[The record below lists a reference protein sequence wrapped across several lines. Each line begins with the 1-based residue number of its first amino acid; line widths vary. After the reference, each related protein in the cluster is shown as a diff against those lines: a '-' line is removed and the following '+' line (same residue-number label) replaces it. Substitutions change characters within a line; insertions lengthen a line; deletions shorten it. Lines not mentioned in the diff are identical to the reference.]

1 MRRTLA
7 IIGAGGH
14 GRVVADIARLNGYD
28 IHFFDDDKSN
38 KLSSGTVDEA
48 LEHRNMAFIV
58 AIGDNETRMHIT
70 NRISDLGLQL
80 ATLIHPRACIASDAA
95 IGPGTVVMANAVVN
109 SGAAIGKG
117 CIINTSAVVE
127 HDCRIDDFSH
137 ISVNSTVAG
146 TVSIGRLCFIGAGAT
161 IINNISISDSVIIG
175 AGAVVVEDI
184 MERSTYIGVPARNI
198 RNHFRGGRHRTYRL
212 LAMPS
217 PLCSMR

>member
-28 IHFFDDDKSN
+28 VHFFDDDKSN

-48 LEHRNMAFIV
+48 LKHKNMAFIV
-58 AIGDNETRMHIT
+58 AIGDNETRMNIT
-70 NRISDLGLQL
+70 NRISDLGLRL
-80 ATLIHPRACIASDAA
+80 ATLIHPRACIAADAVIA
-95 IGPGTVVMANAVVN
+95 PGTVVMANAVVN
-109 SGAAIGKG
+109 SGAVICKG

-127 HDCRIDDFSH
+127 HDCRIGDFTH

-146 TVSIGRLCFIGAGAT
+146 TVTIGRLCFIGAGAT

-184 MERSTYIGVPARNI
+184 MEKSTYIGVPARNI
-198 RNHFRGGRHRTYRL
+198 RKTLGGGNAELIDFLPCLHPC
-212 LAMPS
+212 AA
-217 PLCSMR
+217 

>member
-14 GRVVADIARLNGYD
+14 GRVVSDIARLNGYD

-58 AIGDNETRMHIT
+58 AIGDNETRMRIT
-70 NRISDLGLQL
+70 GRISDLGLQL

-137 ISVNSTVAG
+137 ISVNATVAG

-161 IINNISISDSVIIG
+161 VINNISISDSVIIG

-198 RNHFRGGRHRTYRL
+198 RKNSGGG
-212 LAMPS
+212 
-217 PLCSMR
+217 

>member
-14 GRVVADIARLNGYD
+14 GRVVSDIARLNGYD
-28 IHFFDDDKSN
+28 VHFFDDDKS
-38 KLSSGTVDEA
+38 KELSSGTVDEA

-58 AIGDNETRMHIT
+58 AIGDNETRMNIT

-80 ATLIHPRACIASDAA
+80 TTLIHPRSCIAPDAV
-95 IGPGTVVMANAVVN
+95 IESGSVVMANAVVN
-109 SGAAIGKG
+109 SGAVIGKG

-127 HDCRIDDFSH
+127 HDCLIGDFTH

-161 IINNISISDSVIIG
+161 IINNISISDSVIIS
-175 AGAVVVEDI
+175 AGAVVVRAIDTPG
-184 MERSTYIGVPARNI
+184 TYIGCPAKRKAN
-198 RNHFRGGRHRTYRL
+198 
-212 LAMPS
+212 
-217 PLCSMR
+217 

>member
-198 RNHFRGGRHRTYRL
+198 RNHFRGGDTEHIDFLPCPHPY
-212 LAMPS
+212 AA
-217 PLCSMR
+217 

>member
-28 IHFFDDDKSN
+28 VMFFDDDKSN
-38 KLSSGTVDEA
+38 KLSSGTIAEA
-48 LEHRNMAFIV
+48 LNRKDMDFIV

-80 ATLIHPRACIASDAA
+80 TTLIHPRACIASDAI

-109 SGAAIGKG
+109 SGVCISKG

-127 HDCRIDDFSH
+127 HDCKIGDFTH
-137 ISVNSTVAG
+137 ISVNATVAG
-146 TVSIGRLCFIGAGAT
+146 AVSIGRLCFIGAGT
-161 IINNISISDSVIIG
+161 TVINNISISDSVIIG

-198 RNHFRGGRHRTYRL
+198 RKHFRGG
-212 LAMPS
+212 AIQNK
-217 PLCSMR
+217 